1 MKKLFIIFSF
11 LFVIIGCNDSGEIS
25 SEKEFLIIN
34 NCLNYIKE
42 KSKRDCYLINPK
54 FYSFDISEYSNSE
67 DKYLKEY
74 FKSKSKKQIQKI
86 ESDIDKKYL
95 SKYSQELDDLSSCE
109 ESNNIIGFSGISDEI
124 VIVYQSYY
132 HNKITKK
139 QLQKGDDKQ
148 RPMEYQYFIFF
159 IDKMGDIKYVIDEGS
174 VIFG

>member
-1 MKKLFIIFSF
+1 MKNLFLILSLLLIVTS
-11 LFVIIGCNDSGEIS
+11 CKDSEEIS

-54 FYSFDISEYSNSE
+54 YYSFDISEYSNSE

-86 ESDIDKKYL
+86 ESDVDKKYL

-109 ESNNIIGFSGISDEI
+109 ESNSIIGFSGINDEL

-132 HNKITKK
+132 YTKITKK
-139 QLQKGDDKQ
+139 QLQKGDDNQ

-174 VIFG
+174 VIVG